1 MADVYGRRADVSLT
15 YNSKK
20 ASVIHPY
27 LKSVTFTECS
37 SENSDKLDISLHN
50 TDKIWLTKWFPKK
63 GDKLGL
69 SIYLYNQW
77 QDKKKKI
84 KIPCGKF
91 TLDDF
96 TIQYGTCDLSALSQP
111 ASEAFHVT
119 ERTKTWKNVTIK
131 GVAEE
136 FAGKYKLKLVY
147 SATSIQIKEIE
158 QNGKTDSAFLTELCK
173 SYGLAFKIY
182 SNQIIIRDFSDY
194 EKKKSVMT
202 IREKEVSPDWTFN
215 DTLYGVYTGA
225 KISYT
230 NASTQKDV
238 TITVGSTKR
247 LLNVTQKADDERD
260 ARLKANAKVAESNR
274 KATTMTLTIMAN
286 SKIYAGCNVTLSG
299 FAKRID
305 GKYSVSKVVHNI
317 DASSAYTMKLDLYRI
332 VQ

>member
-1 MADVYGRRADVSLT
+1 MSLT

-20 ASVIHPY
+20 ASEIHPY
-27 LKSVTFTECS
+27 LRGITFTECS
-37 SENSDKLDISLHN
+37 SENSDKLDISLHD

-69 SIYLYNQW
+69 NIYLKDQW

-96 TIQYGTCDLSALSQP
+96 TIQYGSCDLSALSQP
-111 ASEAFHVT
+111 ASESFNVT

-131 GVAEE
+131 GVAQE
-136 FAGKYKLKLVY
+136 FGNKYKLKVVY
-147 SATSIQIKEIE
+147 EAISIQIKEIE

-173 SYGLAFKIY
+173 EYGLAYKIY
-182 SNQIIIRDFSDY
+182 SNQIVIRDFEDY
-194 EKKKSVMT
+194 EKKKAVMT
-202 IREKEVSPDWTFN
+202 IKEKDVSSDWTFN
-215 DTLYGVYTGA
+215 DTLYGIYTGA

-230 NASTQKDV
+230 NASTKTDV
-238 TITVGSTKR
+238 TVMVGSAKR

-260 ARLKANAKVAESNR
+260 AKLKANAKVAESNR

-286 SKIYAGCNVTLSG
+286 SKIYAGCNVNLSG
-299 FAKRID
+299 FAKKID
-305 GKYSVSKVVHNI
+305 GKYSVSKVVHSI
-317 DASSAYTMKLDLYRI
+317 DASAVYTMKLDLYRI
-332 VQ
+332 VKK